1 MRSCKILHNLNEL
14 REFYCH
20 INKNITF
27 FFNKI
32 RNEGGKFQKMP
43 WFVDKKILNFDHLSS
58 GFKKLNLQNR
68 KILSDLQSK
77 LIFIYLSLT
86 SKKFFINEKFMYIT
100 FLSEH

>member
-43 WFVDKKILNFDHLSS
+43 WFVDKKN
-58 GFKKLNLQNR
+58 
-68 KILSDLQSK
+68 SK
-77 LIFIYLSLT
+77 F
-86 SKKFFINEKFMYIT
+86 
-100 FLSEH
+100 